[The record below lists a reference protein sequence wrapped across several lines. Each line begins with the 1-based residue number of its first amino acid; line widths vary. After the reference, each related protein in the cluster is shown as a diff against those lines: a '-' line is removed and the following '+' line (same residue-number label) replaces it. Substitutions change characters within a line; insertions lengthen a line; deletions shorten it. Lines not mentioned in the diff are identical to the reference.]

1 MKQLAIQV
9 LLIVGILAIAWR
21 LLGSYGQRA
30 QALRR
35 IGLLLFAAFAVWSI
49 LDPNILNRLGGL
61 VGIGR
66 GADLVLYG
74 LVLAFL
80 GFVVTTF
87 RRFRDMEVRYTRLA
101 RRIALDETPPPTRR
115 SPAEV
120 PETEQ
125 AEEISE
131 GTGAE
136 AQAGTAETPGP
147 EVATEGSAGAAS
159 ASGIPDGSG
168 GSGMTSATPHGGDN
182 RLGTGRPERLAGSQ
196 SSSPSM
202 KAADAD

>member
-9 LLIVGILAIAWR
+9 LLIVGILAVAWR

-35 IGLLLFAAFAVWSI
+35 IGLLVFAAFAVWSI
-49 LDPNILNRLGGL
+49 LDPEILNRLARL
-61 VGIGR
+61 LGIGR

-74 LVLAFL
+74 LVLAFF

-101 RRIALDETPPPTRR
+101 RRIALDEAPPPASRHPQP
-115 SPAEV
+115 SD
-120 PETEQ
+120 
-125 AEEISE
+125 
-131 GTGAE
+131 E
-136 AQAGTAETPGP
+136 ADEAAAQDTARATAEDPADDGDAHGIRDISPT
-147 EVATEGSAGAAS
+147 
-159 ASGIPDGSG
+159 SGV
-168 GSGMTSATPHGGDN
+168 TSATPTAGGN
-182 RLGTGRPERLAGSQ
+182 RLRTGSPETLAGSP
-196 SSSPSM
+196 STSPSL